1 MLVEIFKE
9 AGLPDGVINILQTR
23 REDAPAVTETLIA
36 HPAIRKIEFTGS
48 APVGKIFGLLCGKY
62 LKPILMELGG
72 KGPVIVL
79 EDANL
84 EQAAKKCV
92 AGGKYS
98 ALLSYVKV

>member
-48 APVGKIFGLLCGKY
+48 APVGRVIGQLCGKY

-92 AGGKYS
+92 AGGKS
-98 ALLSYVKV
+98 F